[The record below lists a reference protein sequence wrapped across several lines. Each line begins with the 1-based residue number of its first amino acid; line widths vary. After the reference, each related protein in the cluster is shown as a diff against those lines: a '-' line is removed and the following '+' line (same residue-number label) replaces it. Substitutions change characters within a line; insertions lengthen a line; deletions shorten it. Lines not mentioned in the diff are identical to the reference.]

1 MRPNRSLLSLLP
13 LLVAAVAFGITAW
26 LWAHERQATQRTL
39 KADFDF
45 SVRQTSS
52 RIEQRIASYE
62 QMLRGVQGLFR
73 ASDPIDAERFRT
85 YVDALLQGAD
95 FAGVHALAYAPF
107 EAASPRGGREPAAKL
122 AYIAPATAL
131 NREAIGDDLFVIVRR
146 VPLLDQTSTRC
157 RSSSKATRHFWPS
170 QSSVAVC

>member
-1 MRPNRSLLSLLP
+1 MWPNRSLLWPSLSWPLP
-13 LLVAAVAFGITAW
+13 LLVAAVSFGITAW

-73 ASDPIDAERFRT
+73 ASDHVDAARFRT

-95 FAGVHALAYAPF
+95 STGIHALATPLSMPRRSRA
-107 EAASPRGGREPAAKL
+107 AASRPRRSP
-122 AYIAPATAL
+122 
-131 NREAIGDDLFVIVRR
+131 
-146 VPLLDQTSTRC
+146 TSCPPRTR
-157 RSSSKATRHFWPS
+157 T
-170 QSSVAVC
+170 